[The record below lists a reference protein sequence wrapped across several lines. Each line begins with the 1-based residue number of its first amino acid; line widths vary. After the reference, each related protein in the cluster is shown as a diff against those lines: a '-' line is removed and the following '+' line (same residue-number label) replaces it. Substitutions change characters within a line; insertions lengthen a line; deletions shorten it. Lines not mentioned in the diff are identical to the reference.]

1 MSTGARTVLVAACV
15 LIDADGRVLIA
26 RRPEGRSL
34 AGFWE
39 FPGGK
44 IETGEELVAA
54 LEREV
59 REETGL
65 KVSVGRPFATWH
77 FVKEPFWVTGVTFVC
92 DRLSG
97 EVVLSREHSEH
108 AWIEPGAYGGYPLA
122 TSMEGQLGAYL
133 ALLAETGEV

>member
-1 MSTGARTVLVAACV
+1 MQSSLGVGGRAVVRDGGKILLLRRADRGF
-15 LIDADGRVLIA
+15 DAGL
-26 RRPEGRSL
+26 
-34 AGFWE
+34 WE

-65 KVSVGRPFATWH
+65 EVSVGRPFATWH

-92 DRLSG
+92 DRISG
-97 EVVLSREHSEH
+97 EVALSREHSEH
-108 AWIEPGAYGGYPLA
+108 AWIEPGAYGRYPLA